1 MVGGKA
7 AERDAIAAIGTIAA
21 PMTALAQALPGPR
34 SRFPGHLMFAFRAD
48 PLGFLQRCAA
58 KYGDVCAF
66 RGARRRFIL
75 MSHPDDIRDVLVA
88 KAEHFTKSPALRQ
101 AKVMLGEGLLT
112 SEGDFHRRQRRL
124 SQPAFHPQRV
134 ATYAA
139 AMVKRAAQTS
149 AEWRDGETIDLH
161 DSMMRLT
168 LRVVTETLFGAD
180 IDNEIAEI
188 GRAMDVLVRMF
199 DRARNPLAPILNHLP
214 LPSNYRFLRASK
226 YLAKTI
232 DRFVAERRAEG
243 ANRGDL
249 LSTLIRA
256 RDTDGDEYS
265 PQTAADFRPRLPIPG
280 DDGMSDR
287 QLRDELLTLF
297 AAGHETTANALTFA
311 WRLVA
316 RHPEVAE
323 KLYEEV
329 DREIADDTATVDR
342 LPYTRAVVSEAM
354 RLYPPAWVL
363 MREAKDDVR
372 VGPREHE
379 IGASDI
385 IITCQW
391 VVHHDERWWPDPMRF
406 DPMRWFYESAKESR
420 PRYAYF
426 PFGGGPRSCIGEAF
440 AWTEATLLLA
450 HLAKQWR
457 MEDVA
462 KKPLRLLPTI
472 TLRPKDPVW
481 VKLTKR

>member
-1 MVGGKA
+1 
-7 AERDAIAAIGTIAA
+7 
-21 PMTALAQALPGPR
+21 
-34 SRFPGHLMFAFRAD
+34 
-48 PLGFLQRCAA
+48 
-58 KYGDVCAF
+58 
-66 RGARRRFIL
+66 
-75 MSHPDDIRDVLVA
+75 
-88 KAEHFTKSPALRQ
+88 
-101 AKVMLGEGLLT
+101 
-112 SEGDFHRRQRRL
+112 
-124 SQPAFHPQRV
+124 
-134 ATYAA
+134 
-139 AMVKRAAQTS
+139 MVKRAAQTS
-149 AEWRDGETIDLH
+149 AEWRNGETVDLH
-161 DSMMRLT
+161 HSMMRLT
-168 LRVVTETLFGAD
+168 LRVVTDTLLGAD

-232 DRFVAERRAEG
+232 DGFVAERRAEG

-256 RDTDGDEYS
+256 RDTDAEEAPVS
-265 PQTAADFRPRLPIPG
+265 LPADFRSRLPDPG
-280 DDGMSDR
+280 KDEGMSDR

-311 WRLVA
+311 WSLVA
-316 RHPEVAE
+316 RHPEVAA

-329 DREIADDTATVDR
+329 DRELADDTTAVDR
-342 LPYTRAVVSEAM
+342 LPYTRAIVSEAM

-363 MREAKDDVR
+363 MREAKGDVR
-372 VGPREHE
+372 IGAGEHE
-379 IGASDI
+379 IHASDI

-391 VVHHDERWWPDPMRF
+391 VVHHDPRWWPDPTRF
-406 DPMRWFYESAKESR
+406 DPMRWFDESAKESR

-450 HLAKQWR
+450 HLAKHWR
-457 MEDVA
+457 MEDVS

-481 VKLTKR
+481 VKLTRRSI

>member
-1 MVGGKA
+1 
-7 AERDAIAAIGTIAA
+7 
-21 PMTALAQALPGPR
+21 
-34 SRFPGHLMFAFRAD
+34 MFAFRAD

-58 KYGDVCAF
+58 TYGDVCAF
-66 RGARRRFIL
+66 RGGKRRFIL

-149 AEWRDGETIDLH
+149 AEWHDGETVDLH

-168 LRVVTETLFGAD
+168 LRVVTDTLFGAD

-199 DRARNPLAPILNHLP
+199 DRARNPLAPILNRLP
-214 LPSNYRFLRASK
+214 LPSNYRFLRAAR
-226 YLAKTI
+226 YLAKTL
-232 DRFVAERRAEG
+232 DRFVAERRAQG

-256 RDTDGDEYS
+256 RDSDADEGS
-265 PQTAADFRPRLPIPG
+265 PAPSSDFRSRLPEAG
-280 DDGMSDR
+280 ENEGMSDR

-316 RHPEVAE
+316 RHPEVAA

-329 DREIADDTATVDR
+329 DRELSGDAANSAAVDR

-363 MREAKDDVR
+363 MREAKNDVKI
-372 VGPREHE
+372 GPREHT
-379 IGASDI
+379 IDAGDI

-406 DPMRWFYESAKESR
+406 DPMRWFDEAAKEAR
-420 PRYAYF
+420 LRYAYF

-450 HLAKQWR
+450 HLAKHWR
-457 MEDVA
+457 MEDVS
-462 KKPLRLLPTI
+462 KKPMRLLPTI

-481 VKLTKR
+481 VKLTRR